1 LLTRL
6 QIQNF
11 ALISEL
17 TLDFKDGLT
26 VVTGETGSGKS
37 ILLGALGLALG
48 ARSNSLNVRHGADIC
63 IVEATFFSPI
73 VNRILEDFN
82 LEFGSNKDT
91 IIIRREVRSSG
102 KSRSFI
108 NDSLVSA
115 GTLREIGN
123 KLVDLHG
130 QDETRALMDRVTRL
144 ELLDD
149 FGGHLNVRDSYRAAF
164 SSWRT
169 EVDRLNDLESEA
181 KNPQSD
187 RDYLIFQL
195 EELSELGLHSL
206 NQLELEEEYSRLKHA
221 TELAAGLYS
230 TFEILDSNP
239 EGRDAIKAIELAIKE
254 LEEIESYSKDA
265 FDLLD
270 RLKSVHIE
278 IRDIALESSNLS
290 ESINHDPSKLDI
302 VQAKMEALS
311 TALHKHNV
319 PNAKALVLVEQEINR
334 RIEKCDGIEEALK
347 IARTTVNLKFEELS
361 QVGKELMNAR
371 IKSGKEL
378 LKLVH
383 IQLSPLKL
391 PHVEMSW
398 FFTKLITPDLVGI
411 EEVELLFS
419 ANPGSP
425 PQPMSQIASG
435 GERSRVMLAF
445 KASLAKRT
453 AVPTIVLDEID
464 TGVSGDVATR
474 MASTMLEMS
483 SGQQVFSVTHLAQV
497 AACGHYH
504 LEVCKKTTNSEA
516 ITQAVYLNAT
526 DRNEAIASMLSG
538 KQVSDEARAAAKVLL
553 TS

>member
-1 LLTRL
+1 MLTRL

-11 ALISEL
+11 ALISDL
-17 TLDFKDGLT
+17 TLEFKDGLT

-48 ARSNSLNVRHGADIC
+48 ARSNSLNVRHGTDLC

-73 VNRILEDFN
+73 VNRILNDFN
-82 LEFGSNKDT
+82 LGVCSNKDT

-130 QDETRALMDRVTRL
+130 QDETRALLDRVTRL

-149 FGGHLNVRDSYRAAF
+149 FGGHLNVRDSYRASF
-164 SSWRT
+164 SAWRT
-169 EVDRLNDLESEA
+169 AVDRLNDLESEA

-195 EELSELGLHSL
+195 EELSELDLNSL
-206 NQLELEEEYSRLKHA
+206 NQFELEEEYNRLKHA
-221 TELAAGLYS
+221 TELAAGLHS
-230 TFEILDSNP
+230 TFEVLDSNP
-239 EGRDAIKAIELAIKE
+239 EGGNAIKAIEQAIKE
-254 LEEIESYSKDA
+254 LEAIESYSKDA
-265 FDLLD
+265 SNLLE

-278 IRDIALESSNLS
+278 IRDIALESSNLAD
-290 ESINHDPSKLDI
+290 SINHDPSRLDLVQTKL
-302 VQAKMEALS
+302 EALS

-319 PNAKALVLVEQEINR
+319 PNAEALVLVEQEINR

-347 IARTTVNLKFEELS
+347 IAQTTVNSKFQELS
-361 QVGKELMNAR
+361 KIGKELLDAR
-371 IKSGKEL
+371 INSGKEL

-383 IQLSPLKL
+383 NQLSPLKL
-391 PHVEMSW
+391 PHVEMTWVFKELS
-398 FFTKLITPDLVGI
+398 TPDLMGI

-445 KASLAKRT
+445 KAALSKRT
-453 AVPTIVLDEID
+453 SVPTIVLDEID

-483 SGQQVFSVTHLAQV
+483 TGQQVFAVTHLAQV
-497 AACGHYH
+497 AACGHHH
-504 LEVCKKTTNSEA
+504 LEVCKKTSDNEA
-516 ITQAVYLNAT
+516 ITQAVYLDAS
-526 DRNEAIASMLSG
+526 DRNEAVATMLSG
-538 KQVSDEARAAAKVLL
+538 KQVSEEARAAARVLL

>member
-516 ITQAVYLNAT
+516 ITQAVFLNAT